1 MHYNLHKI
9 SLNRGGSYI
18 DSPKW
23 SKNKKAIINPQNK
36 DGKYF
41 QYAIIAALIYEQIKS
56 HSERISNIKTFI
68 DQYDW
73 KEINFPS
80 NKKTRTIALNIL
92 YVPYVTEEI
101 RHVYKSKYNKER
113 ENQVILLMI
122 TDGIKW
128 PYLDVKKL
136 SALFTGIA
144 SKHKGDFYCLNCF
157 QSHRT
162 KNKLKKRHNICK
174 NTDYCYVEM
183 PNEDNKILNTSMEK
197 SV

>member
-73 KEINFPS
+73 K
-80 NKKTRTIALNIL
+80 
-92 YVPYVTEEI
+92 
-101 RHVYKSKYNKER
+101 
-113 ENQVILLMI
+113 
-122 TDGIKW
+122 
-128 PYLDVKKL
+128 
-136 SALFTGIA
+136 
-144 SKHKGDFYCLNCF
+144 
-157 QSHRT
+157 
-162 KNKLKKRHNICK
+162 
-174 NTDYCYVEM
+174 
-183 PNEDNKILNTSMEK
+183 
-197 SV
+197 